1 MAYVSNE
8 SSGQA
13 QVYVC
18 PFPDVDSGR
27 WQVSTGGGNSPL
39 WSRDGQK
46 LFYRNGNA
54 VMAVAVKT
62 EPNFDIVGTP
72 QSLFRGEYLSQPG
85 RLVNV
90 ALQPYLWDVSPDGK
104 RFLMMKEAGTTAST
118 RINIVLNWTEELKQ
132 RVPKM

>member
-1 MAYVSNE
+1 
-8 SSGQA
+8 
-13 QVYVC
+13 
-18 PFPDVDSGR
+18 
-27 WQVSTGGGNSPL
+27 
-39 WSRDGQK
+39 